1 MQSGGSNDQGG
12 QTATGYALR
21 RLVDDPDLRRI
32 QAARGGVPC
41 NGGCDRPDL
50 GFRVDRVNHGT
61 LVAITVS
68 EYEPGLAGSRL
79 ARARKL
85 GIKVHSGLP
94 LSAQIIMGF
103 AWTR

>member
-1 MQSGGSNDQGG
+1 
-12 QTATGYALR
+12 
-21 RLVDDPDLRRI
+21 
-32 QAARGGVPC
+32 
-41 NGGCDRPDL
+41 
-50 GFRVDRVNHGT
+50 VNHGT

-68 EYEPGLAGSRL
+68 EYEPGLTASRL

-85 GIKVHSGLP
+85 GIKVHRGLP